1 MIKCERVGREMT
13 IEADGTVQQVAADC
27 CEVISAIYRKVPSPA
42 RELFKACVLMAVT
55 HEESPMWRLDRREDS
70 VAFCSSK
77 GELERQMAELQRK
90 WRSEGGSS
98 VTRVDLTKEQ
108 CSELASYLR
117 GILNGGMGAGCFGKI
132 EMLVTAYRAGVCR
145 GSIGDVCASDTPPLN
160 RQNPLLHGAVRQR
173 LRSSSARRW
182 RGWRLIAGQ
191 TASPALRLWRS
202 CVTRW
207 TAKLSPRRCWAECWA
222 GRGFR

>member
-1 MIKCERVGREMT
+1 MIKCERNNGTTT
-13 IEADGTVQQVAADC
+13 IEARGSAMTLAADC
-27 CEVISAIYRKVPSPA
+27 CEIISAIYASVPPNLRQA
-42 RELFKACVLMAVT
+42 FKASVLLAVN
-55 HEESPMWRLDRREDS
+55 HKDSPMWSNERKFDGVSGCVDI
-70 VAFCSSK
+70 
-77 GELERQMAELQRK
+77 GELKRQLEK
-90 WRSEGGSS
+90 SDEGGSS

-132 EMLVTAYRAGVCR
+132 EMLVMAYRALTSAEDLSEV
-145 GSIGDVCASDTPPLN
+145 SAPPIPPPLSQ
-160 RQNPLLHGAVRQR
+160 QNPQLHGAVRRRQ
-173 LRSSSARRW
+173 RSSSARRW
-182 RGWRLIAGQ
+182 HVWRFIVGQ
-191 TASPALRLWRS
+191 MASPALRRWQS